1 MKLIFDQNLSS
12 DLVRQLAAL
21 FPGSV
26 HVAGAKRGGAKRG
39 RCQKGSG
46 RCLLVFF
53 S

>member
-26 HVAGAKRGGAKRG
+26 HVAGAKRGGAKSDMG
-39 RCQKGSG
+39 WSG
-46 RCLLVFF
+46 V
-53 S
+53 SGGAN